1 MGLVGARAPFHFSP
15 VSTFL
20 SAYDATLAFLRLA
33 FFVLAAVAAVIAV
46 LDWLVRTRRINP
58 FNPIARFSRHAIDPL
73 LAPIERRVV
82 RSGGMPQNAPWWAL
96 VAVVVA
102 GIILLN
108 LLAFLRGE
116 IGYAFRSASTGPRQ
130 VALLIIRWTIAILQI
145 AIIVRIVSSLFR
157 ISPYSAWVRWAY
169 RLSEPILGPLRRVLP
184 PLGMFDISPIV
195 AWLLLEWVV
204 RPLLVG
210 LVNMV

>member
-1 MGLVGARAPFHFSP
+1 M
-15 VSTFL
+15 STFF

-33 FFVLAAVAAVIAV
+33 FFALAALAAVVAI
-46 LDWLVRTRRINP
+46 LDWLVRTRRIGP
-58 FNPIARFSRHAIDPL
+58 FNPIARFSRRIIDPA

-96 VAVVVA
+96 VAVVVT
-102 GIILLN
+102 GILLLN

-116 IGYAFRSASTGPRQ
+116 LGYAWLSASTGPRQ
-130 VALLIIRWTIAILQI
+130 VALLLIRWTIAILEI
-145 AIIVRIVSSLFR
+145 AIIVRIVSSLLR
-157 ISPYSAWVRWAY
+157 VSPFSPWVRWSY
-169 RLSEPILGPLRRVLP
+169 RLTEPILGPLRRVIP

-195 AWLLLEWVV
+195 AWLLLEWVA

>member
-1 MGLVGARAPFHFSP
+1 MT
-15 VSTFL
+15 TFFL
-20 SAYDATLAFLRLA
+20 AFDATLAFLRIA
-33 FFVLAAVAAVIAV
+33 FFVLAAVAAVVAV

-58 FNPIARFSRHAIDPL
+58 FNPIARFSRKAVDPM

-82 RSGGMPQNAPWWAL
+82 RAGGLPQNAPWWAL

-102 GIILLN
+102 GILLLN
-108 LLAFLRGE
+108 LLAFLRTE
-116 IGYAFRSASTGPRQ
+116 LSYAFLSASTGPRQ
-130 VALLIIRWTIAILQI
+130 VALVLIRWAIAILQI

-157 ISPYSAWVRWAY
+157 VSPYSRWVRWSY
-169 RLSEPILGPLRRVLP
+169 RLTEPILGPLRRVLP

-204 RPLLVG
+204 RPLLVMI
-210 LVNMV
+210 VNTV

>member
-1 MGLVGARAPFHFSP
+1 M
-15 VSTFL
+15 STFL

-73 LAPIERRVV
+73 LAPVERRVV

-96 VAVVVA
+96 VAIVVA

-116 IGYAFRSASTGPRQ
+116 IGYAFLSASTGPRQ
-130 VALLIIRWTIAILQI
+130 VALLIVRWTIAILEI
-145 AIIVRIVSSLFR
+145 AIVVRIVSSLFR
-157 ISPYSAWVRWAY
+157 ISPFSPWVRWSY
-169 RLSEPILGPLRRVLP
+169 RLTEPILGPLRRVLP
-184 PLGMFDISPIV
+184 PLGMFDLSPIV
-195 AWLLLEWVV
+195 AWLLLEWVI

-210 LVNMV
+210 LVNMF